1 MLNLNLNDPHFL
13 PHTGCDVS
21 LLLEIKEPLTIIG
34 ENGLGKS
41 TLVHR
46 FYSKHQDIMA
56 IIEQKAMDQFYNRPL
71 RTIKEIFLISGNEK
85 IDRDFFE
92 HCWTSFGLNK
102 KEDRMLDSLS
112 GGEGQALKICLG
124 LSAKACVFV
133 LDEPSQ
139 YLDEAM
145 RKVLSQLLIELLK
158 REKLLLMVEHD
169 LNWQEFSM
177 KVAELKNVNRN
188 LIIGKVWNT

>member
-13 PHTGCDVS
+13 PHTGCEVS
-21 LLLEIKEPLTIIG
+21 LLLEIKEALTIIG

-56 IIEQKAMDQFYNRPL
+56 IIEQKTMDQFYNRPL
-71 RTIKEIFLISGNEK
+71 RTIKDVFLVSGSEK

-112 GGEGQALKICLG
+112 GGEGQALKISLG
-124 LSAKACVFV
+124 LAAKAKVYV

-139 YLDEAM
+139 YLDESM
-145 RKVLSQLLIELLK
+145 KKVLSQLLRELLR
-158 REKLLLMVEHD
+158 REKSLLMVEHD
-169 LNWQEFSM
+169 LNWQEFPM
-177 KVAELKNVNRN
+177 KIAELKNMNRN
-188 LIIGKVWNT
+188 LILGREWTT